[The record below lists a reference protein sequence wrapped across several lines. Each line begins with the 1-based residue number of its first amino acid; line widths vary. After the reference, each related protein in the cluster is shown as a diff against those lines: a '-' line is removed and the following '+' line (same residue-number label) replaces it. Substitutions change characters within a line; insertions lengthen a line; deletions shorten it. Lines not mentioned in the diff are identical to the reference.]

1 MKEVPRSVRTVSSLI
16 ISCLTFG
23 QDSKVYCVKPLSG
36 LTSHLSAAQGAL
48 KLGTIYVRAV
58 LRNIREDPSSPSYSS
73 SSAATADRGADEA
86 FADASGASTDIIRS
100 SFKHQSQ
107 VKTTL
112 PKAPS
117 ALLPVVAAAAPAHAA
132 VMRTR
137 TNYGS
142 PSTFFDDDDGD
153 YGRRPRRRTQPA
165 SFGWKTECKPTY
177 RRTEMSSSSL
187 NSPEALNRIIFDLLC
202 VWHDLKR
209 PSEAVPTSDLGM
221 SDKRETI
228 GKIIFRLTSEIDQR
242 INHLTAD
249 AAPRNFQEFAE
260 EWCLLTWNLIS
271 VTTRLRSMEANDEE
285 KSFLFKLN
293 NQLIFLVNK
302 ARAIDPPLKENDVTF
317 TAFHD
322 SFATTLHTMHNL
334 YQSLDHIPTA
344 MDAHEFAHNVALFGQ
359 HDLFKFLEA
368 FKAYCHVNN
377 TALWHDVRAA
387 QAHRMVDFNK
397 INRESVTELVKFYTT
412 MMYTLGIVTA
422 RLQGFRHECVY
433 TRGLFS
439 EHDDPVWHLME
450 MAFSAFELLLNDC
463 ILATEPST
471 NAILV
476 TNNLFPMKITAL
488 AHGVLFRDFSVQIV
502 SEEVAQQIQSEVRRQ
517 KLLEHSAPLGF
528 FPSAALLAMKP
539 SSGVKRNNATASADG
554 GNTAHKKSDVN
565 SKEAISIAPSF
576 HTKHRCWMAKYP
588 HLLCTTRQKDTVL
601 DSRSGQIGKRPLFY
615 FYVKAEIFSPS
626 GKFFFTHTLSLP
638 FTIAT
643 RRNQD
648 CQVQRM
654 MSSYTAT
661 CFWLYGAHIQDGL
674 MLNWFDNGIQ
684 WETFKHLFSQ
694 HFKVNCDISR
704 GFVDEDYEL
713 LKQKSQCAECA
724 ETESVIH
731 HGSYDA
737 AQKRITF
744 KNILCPH
751 LRYDIGKNTMRFSIW
766 RGMLEL
772 LQMFSDQKTTVK
784 DLWEKFFL
792 MGFIE
797 HNKIEKLLAP
807 HEATMCLR
815 LSFIN
820 SGSVCFTV
828 KTSSQMRSSTS
839 DEPTIMHLEPLD
851 LKRLQAKSLAE
862 YLRDIAVAEKIEYLM
877 TAQNELIPMEKVFAM
892 LHMFEEGP
900 KDQLRDITSNVAKC
914 GGVEVMQHVSFTA
927 LRVAVVTR
935 RLEPPVFNSQGTRDL
950 VTPPTSSSVFPNGNS
965 DFLEKLQNL
974 MNENSKTR
982 EDVIELLQMQNGH
995 GHDYYMLPFAP
1006 VPPTSTPL

>member
-1 MKEVPRSVRTVSSLI
+1 MVKFASFR
-16 ISCLTFG
+16 SCLLFFFISPICFFFFFG
-23 QDSKVYCVKPLSG
+23 LLRHRRTSPL
-36 LTSHLSAAQGAL
+36 AAQ
-48 KLGTIYVRAV
+48 
-58 LRNIREDPSSPSYSS
+58 PSSVLPLPPKPPPQLRS
-73 SSAATADRGADEA
+73 
-86 FADASGASTDIIRS
+86 RS
-100 SFKHQSQ
+100 SPTHR
-107 VKTTL
+107 
-112 PKAPS
+112 
-117 ALLPVVAAAAPAHAA
+117 PANE
-132 VMRTR
+132 RFP
-137 TNYGS
+137 N
-142 PSTFFDDDDGD
+142 DDDDVDEVVIVFCGAS
-153 YGRRPRRRTQPA
+153 RAHMPRRDDDDANPQRA
-165 SFGWKTECKPTY
+165 CKSSSLLQ
-177 RRTEMSSSSL
+177 RSEMSSSCL

-249 AAPRNFQEFAE
+249 AAPTNFHEFAE

-271 VTTRLRSMEANDEE
+271 VTTRLRSIEALSANEEE
-285 KSFLFKLN
+285 KSFLYKLN
-293 NQLIFLVNK
+293 SQLIILVNK
-302 ARAIDPPLKENDVTF
+302 ARAIDPPLKENNDRRF
-317 TAFHD
+317 AAFHD

-334 YQSLDHIPTA
+334 YQSLELIPTA
-344 MDAHEFAHNVALFGQ
+344 LDAHDFATNVALFGQ
-359 HDLFKFLEA
+359 HDLYKFLEA
-368 FKAYCHVNN
+368 FKAFCHVHN
-377 TALWHDVRAA
+377 TTLWHDVRAA
-387 QAHRMVDFNK
+387 QAQRMIETNK
-397 INRESVTELVKFYTT
+397 IEREAVTELVKFYTT

-433 TRGLFS
+433 SRGIFS
-439 EHDDPVWHLME
+439 EMDDPVWHLME
-450 MAFSAFELLLNDC
+450 MVFSAFELLLNDC

-471 NAILV
+471 SAILV
-476 TNNLFPMKITAL
+476 TNNLFPMKITSL

-517 KLLEHSAPLGF
+517 KLLEHSAPLGY

-565 SKEAISIAPSF
+565 SREAISIAPSF
-576 HTKHRCWMAKYP
+576 HSKHRCWMAKYP

-615 FYVKAEIFSPS
+615 FYVKAEIFSPT

-674 MLNWFDNGIQ
+674 MLNWFENGID
-684 WETFKHLFSQ
+684 WERFKHLYSQ
-694 HFKVNCDISR
+694 HFKVNCDVSR
-704 GFVDEDYEL
+704 GFVDEDFGL
-713 LKQKSQCAECA
+713 LEQKSQCAECT

-731 HGSYDA
+731 HGSF
-737 AQKRITF
+737 QERTKRITF

-751 LRYDIGKNTMRFSIW
+751 LRYDMGKNTVRFSIW

-772 LQMFSDQKTTVK
+772 LQLFTDQKTAVK
-784 DLWEKFFL
+784 DLWEKFYL

-797 HNKIEKLLAP
+797 HTEVEDMLDD

-815 LSFIN
+815 LSYI
-820 SGSVCFTV
+820 SGGSVCFTL
-828 KTSSQMRSSTS
+828 KTSSKMKNGQ
-839 DEPTIMHLEPLD
+839 EVPTIMHLEPLD
-851 LKRLQAKSLAE
+851 LKRLQAKSLSE
-862 YLRDIAVAEKIEYLM
+862 YLKDIAIAEKIEYLM
-877 TAQNELIPMEKVFAM
+877 TAQNELIPIEKVFTT
-892 LHMFEEGP
+892 LHMFDEGP
-900 KDQLRDITSNVAKC
+900 KEQLREITSNVAKC
-914 GGVEVMQHVSFTA
+914 GGVETMQRISFTA

-935 RLEPPVFNSQGTRDL
+935 RIEPPSTTQTTTAPVAGAAAGNGSSSFDLVRDMV
-950 VTPPTSSSVFPNGNS
+950 VTPPTSSSNNIFTNGHG
-965 DFLEKLQNL
+965 DFLEKLNL
-974 MNENSKTR
+974 LMSENSKTK
-982 EDVIELLQMQNGH
+982 EEVIELLQMSNSP
-995 GHDYYMLPFAP
+995 DYYMLPFAP
-1006 VPPTSTPL
+1006 TSRESM

>member
-1 MKEVPRSVRTVSSLI
+1 
-16 ISCLTFG
+16 
-23 QDSKVYCVKPLSG
+23 
-36 LTSHLSAAQGAL
+36 
-48 KLGTIYVRAV
+48 
-58 LRNIREDPSSPSYSS
+58 
-73 SSAATADRGADEA
+73 
-86 FADASGASTDIIRS
+86 
-100 SFKHQSQ
+100 
-107 VKTTL
+107 
-112 PKAPS
+112 
-117 ALLPVVAAAAPAHAA
+117 
-132 VMRTR
+132 MRTR
-137 TNYGS
+137 NVYGS
-142 PSTFFDDDDGD
+142 PFGDNDHDD

-165 SFGWKTECKPTY
+165 SFGWKTECKSSLLHRP
-177 RRTEMSSSSL
+177 EMSSSCL

-242 INHLTAD
+242 INHLTTD
-249 AAPRNFQEFAE
+249 AAPTNFHEFAE

-271 VTTRLRSMEANDEE
+271 VTTRLRSIEALAANEEE
-285 KSFLFKLN
+285 KSFLYKLN
-293 NQLIFLVNK
+293 SQLIILVNK
-302 ARAIDPPLKENDVTF
+302 ARAIDPPLKENDLRFV
-317 TAFHD
+317 AFHD

-334 YQSLDHIPTA
+334 YQSLELIPTA
-344 MDAHEFAHNVALFGQ
+344 LDAHDFSTNVALFAQ

-368 FKAYCHVNN
+368 FKAYCHVHN
-377 TALWHDVRAA
+377 TTLWHDVRAA
-387 QAHRMVDFNK
+387 QAQRMIEFNE
-397 INRESVTELVKFYTT
+397 IDRDPVNELVKFYTT

-433 TRGLFS
+433 VRGLFS

-450 MAFSAFELLLNDC
+450 MVFSAFELLLNDC

-476 TNNLFPMKITAL
+476 TNNLFPMKITSL

-517 KLLEHSAPLGF
+517 KLLEHSAPLGY

-539 SSGVKRNNATASADG
+539 SSGVKRNNATASVDG

-565 SKEAISIAPSF
+565 SREAISIAPSF
-576 HTKHRCWMAKYP
+576 HSKHRCWMAKYP

-661 CFWLYGAHIQDGL
+661 CFWLYGAHVQDGL
-674 MLNWFDNGIQ
+674 MLNWFENGIE
-684 WETFKHLFSQ
+684 WDRFKHLYSQ
-694 HFKVNCDISR
+694 HFKVNCDVER
-704 GFVDEDYEL
+704 GFGDEDFGL
-713 LKQKSQCAECA
+713 LEQKSQCTECT
-724 ETESVIH
+724 ESESVIH
-731 HGSYDA
+731 HGSF
-737 AQKRITF
+737 QEKTKRITF

-751 LRYDIGKNTMRFSIW
+751 LRYDVGKSSVRFSIW

-772 LQMFSDQKTTVK
+772 QQLFSDQKTAVK
-784 DLWEKFFL
+784 ELWEKFYL
-792 MGFIE
+792 MGFLE
-797 HNKIEKLLAP
+797 HTEVEDVLEQ

-815 LSFIN
+815 LSYI
-820 SGSVCFTV
+820 SGGSVCFTV
-828 KTSSQMRSSTS
+828 KTSRKMKNG
-839 DEPTIMHLEPLD
+839 DEVPSIMHLEPLD
-851 LKRLQAKSLAE
+851 LKRLQAKPLSE
-862 YLRDIAVAEKIEYLM
+862 YLKDIAIAEKIEFLM
-877 TAQNELIPMEKVFAM
+877 SAQNELIPIEKVFKS
-892 LHMFEEGP
+892 LHMLDEGP
-900 KDQLRDITSNVAKC
+900 KEQLREITSNVAKC
-914 GGVEVMQHVSFTA
+914 GGVEIMQRVSFTA

-935 RLEPPVFNSQGTRDL
+935 RIEAPTTQSTTSATGASAVAGNAGHSFDLVRDMV
-950 VTPPTSSSVFPNGNS
+950 VTPPTSSNHVFANGNG
-965 DFLEKLQNL
+965 DFLEKLHQL
-974 MNENSKTR
+974 MNEHGKSK
-982 EDVIELLQMQNGH
+982 EEVVELLQTSNGQE
-995 GHDYYMLPFAP
+995 YYMLPFAG
-1006 VPPTSTPL
+1006 VSREAI